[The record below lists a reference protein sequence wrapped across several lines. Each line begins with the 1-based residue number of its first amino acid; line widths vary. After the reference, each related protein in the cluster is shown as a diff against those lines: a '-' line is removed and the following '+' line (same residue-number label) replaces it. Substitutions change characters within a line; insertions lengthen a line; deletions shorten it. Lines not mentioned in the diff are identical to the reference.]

1 MTDKGLKEVK
11 DPTGIWMDKDSKP
24 QAGSAITVVIEGTR
38 PLAIEIQSLVTE
50 SFTPTPKRVING
62 IEYNRGQLLLAV
74 AQKILKLPLYKYD
87 VFINISGGLK
97 TNEPAADLAV
107 LASIYSSYKNK
118 PLPNNSVYLGEVS
131 LLGKVR
137 PINQAKRRMT
147 EAKSLGLKN
156 IYDSSRISYALGLKK
171 LM

>member
-1 MTDKGLKEVK
+1 M
-11 DPTGIWMDKDSKP
+11 
-24 QAGSAITVVIEGTR
+24 
-38 PLAIEIQSLVTE
+38 
-50 SFTPTPKRVING
+50 
-62 IEYNRGQLLLAV
+62 AV